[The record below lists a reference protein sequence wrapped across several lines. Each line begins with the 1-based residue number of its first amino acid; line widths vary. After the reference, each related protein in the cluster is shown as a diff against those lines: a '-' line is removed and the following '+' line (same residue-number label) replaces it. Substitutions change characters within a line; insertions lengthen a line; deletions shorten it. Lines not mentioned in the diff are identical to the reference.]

1 MKTKLLTLAA
11 GLMTATALA
20 TVPAKADVK
29 IGLIGG
35 VSGPIAAMA
44 PAMIDAAQLAVQQ
57 VNEQGGIGNGEKL
70 VGVVGDSACNPQGGT
85 DAATKAVNIEGV
97 AGIVGP
103 HCSGAVLAA
112 AGSVTIPAGV
122 ALVTPSGTSP
132 EITNLEDNDSVFR
145 TVPSDDY
152 QGRALARTL
161 KDKGYGKVAVA
172 YLNNDYGTGL
182 ANAFKTEYVD
192 ALGGEITQFAAHE
205 EGKASYRSNLAELAK
220 GGADTL
226 VIFDY
231 GDGTGLTILRQA
243 LENGFFEKFVGG
255 DGMKSDAVINEL
267 GAENLANF
275 VSSSPVGEKSDSLD
289 IFNEAFKGVGGDPDA
304 IFTNTSY
311 DAAFLLALALEKT
324 GGKKEGVGAALREVS
339 NGEGEAIRPG
349 EWQKAKELIAA
360 GTAIDYK
367 GAAGDHNFDAKGDVP
382 GTFALFEVGADGFEV
397 VSEMN

>member
-1 MKTKLLTLAA
+1 MKTKILALTA

-20 TVPAKADVK
+20 SAPALADVK
-29 IGLIGG
+29 IGLLGG

-44 PAMIDAAQLAVQQ
+44 PAMIDSAQLAVQQ
-57 VNEQGGIGNGEKL
+57 VNEQGGIGADEKL
-70 VGVVGDSACNPQGGT
+70 VGVVGDSACNPQNGT

-97 AGIVGP
+97 VGIVGP

-112 AGSVTIPAGV
+112 AGSVTIPAGIT
-122 ALVTPSGTSP
+122 LITPSGTSP
-132 EITNLEDNDSVFR
+132 EISNLEDKGTVFR

-161 KDKGYGKVAVA
+161 KDQGYGKVAVA

-182 ANAFKTEYVD
+182 ANAFKAEYVD

-267 GAENLANF
+267 GAENLAAF
-275 VSSSPVGEKSDSLD
+275 VASSPVGEQSESLD
-289 IFNEAFKGVGGDPDA
+289 MFNEAFKGIGGDPDA
-304 IFTNTSY
+304 IFATTSY
-311 DAAFLLALALEKT
+311 DAAFMLALAIEKA
-324 GGKKEGVGAALREVS
+324 GGAKDGVAAAMVEIS
-339 NGEGEAIRPG
+339 DGKGETIRPG
-349 EWQKAKELIAA
+349 EWKKAKELIAA

-367 GAAGDHNFDAKGDVP
+367 GAAGDHNFDANGDVP
-382 GTFALFEVGADGFEV
+382 GTYALWEVGADGYEV
-397 VSEMN
+397 ILEMK

>member
-1 MKTKLLTLAA
+1 MKTRLLTLAA

-20 TVPAKADVK
+20 TAPAMADVK
-29 IGLIGG
+29 IGLLGG
-35 VSGPIAAMA
+35 ISGPIAAMA
-44 PAMIDAAQLAVQQ
+44 PAMIDSAQMAIEQ
-57 VNEQGGIGNGEKL
+57 VNEQGGIGAGENL
-70 VGVVGDSACNPQGGT
+70 VGVVGDSACNPQNGT

-97 AGIVGP
+97 VGIVGP

-112 AGSVTIPAGV
+112 AGSVTIPAGIT
-122 ALVTPSGTSP
+122 LITPSGTSP
-132 EITNLEDNDSVFR
+132 EISNLEDKGTVFR

-161 KDKGYGKVAVA
+161 KEQGYEKVAVA

-182 ANAFKTEYVD
+182 ANAFKAEFVD
-192 ALGGEITQFAAHE
+192 ELSGEITQFAAHE

-220 GGADTL
+220 GDADTL

-255 DGMKSDAVINEL
+255 DGMKSEAVINEL
-267 GAENLANF
+267 GVENLSGF
-275 VSSSPVGEKSDSLD
+275 VASSPVGEQSQSLEV
-289 IFNEAFKGVGGDPDA
+289 FNEAFKAIGGDPDA
-304 IFTNTSY
+304 IFVTTSY
-311 DAAFLLALALEKT
+311 DAAFLLALAIEKA
-324 GGKKEGVGAALREVS
+324 GGKKEDVAAAMMEVS
-339 NGEGEAIRPG
+339 NGEGEPILPG
-349 EWQKAKELIAA
+349 EWKKAKELIAA

-382 GTFALFEVGADGFEV
+382 GTYALWEVGSEGFEV
-397 VSEMN
+397 LTQMQ